1 LEGLSFNDRNE
12 LTSLILCQ
20 LYFSIDR

>member
-1 LEGLSFNDRNE
+1 LEGLPFNDRNE

>member
-1 LEGLSFNDRNE
+1 LEGLSFNDRSE